1 MAQEE
6 EAEEGDTVESPEVE
20 VDTTVEVGIGVIR
33 EISVVE
39 IDTRIQKQT
48 VEATIINHHMDLIRN
63 TKEIDTRIIVT
74 TDIINLIGSS
84 KS

>member
-1 MAQEE
+1 MGQEE
-6 EAEEGDTVESPEVE
+6 EAEEGDTVESLEVE

-39 IDTRIQKQT
+39 IDNRIQKQT
-48 VEATIINHHMDLIRN
+48 EEATIINHHMDLIHN

-74 TDIINLIGSS
+74 ADIINLIGSS

>member
-20 VDTTVEVGIGVIR
+20 EDTTVGVEIGVIQ

-48 VEATIINHHMDLIRN
+48 VEATIINHHMDLIHN

>member
-1 MAQEE
+1 MDQEE
-6 EAEEGDTVESPEVE
+6 GEEEGDTVESPEEE
-20 VDTTVEVGIGVIR
+20 VDTTVGVGIGVIR

-48 VEATIINHHMDLIRN
+48 VEATIINHHMDLIHN

-74 TDIINLIGSS
+74 IDIINLIGSS